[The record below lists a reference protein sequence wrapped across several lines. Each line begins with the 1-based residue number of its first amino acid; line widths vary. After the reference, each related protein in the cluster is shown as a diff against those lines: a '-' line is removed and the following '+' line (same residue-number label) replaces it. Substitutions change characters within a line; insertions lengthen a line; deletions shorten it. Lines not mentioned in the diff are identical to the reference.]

1 MRTNIQVFW
10 TFLGVSRIK
19 LEKILS
25 FWRTLD
31 LILEVLVIIPVSFRS
46 CNSETRTDVH
56 GFWSIQGFFYEIG
69 ENIVVLGNFRSYS
82 ICFYVLVL
90 IPLALDLIPLK
101 DPWRV
106 NPGGFL
112 KAGSRSFMYG
122 YTIYN
127 YKFIIIVN
135 SKKKSFRKKF
145 EHF

>member
-1 MRTNIQVFW
+1 MVLGNFRSYSICFSSYSSEFSILYYTEMRTNIQVFW

-90 IPLALDLIPLK
+90 IPGSLDLIPL
-101 DPWRV
+101 
-106 NPGGFL
+106 N
-112 KAGSRSFMYG
+112 
-122 YTIYN
+122 
-127 YKFIIIVN
+127 
-135 SKKKSFRKKF
+135 
-145 EHF
+145 